1 MGFSLGYYN
10 TINLKAI
17 VAGNL
22 PADRSADNMSGHL
35 QPTGK
40 LTFDDHFHVA
50 DTGDALIQRRRAQ
63 RIWTGKNALLVSK
76 IRRFGVIA
84 GWLALA
90 LIAFVTLSPIQD
102 RPSLFH
108 PQIEHFAAFAV
119 MALAFVLGYPR
130 RTALIVLLVIFSA
143 FTLEA
148 MQFLTPDRHGRLI
161 DAIVK
166 VAGGLAGIG
175 VGRFMLLVLRNQL
188 GRLRSGVEQSAN

>member
-1 MGFSLGYYN
+1 MVFKYLK
-10 TINLKAI
+10 LKANL
-17 VAGNL
+17 AGSL
-22 PADRSADNMSGHL
+22 PANQGTENMSGHL
-35 QPTGK
+35 QSTGK

-50 DTGDALIQRRRAQ
+50 DTSDALIQRRRAE
-63 RIWTGKNALLVSK
+63 RPWTGKNALLVSK

-90 LIAFVTLSPIQD
+90 FIAFVTLSPIQD
-102 RPSLFH
+102 RPSLVH

-119 MALAFVLGYPR
+119 MALAFALGYPR
-130 RTALIVLLVIFSA
+130 RTALIVFFVVFSA

-175 VGRFMLLVLRNQL
+175 VGRFMLLVLRSQF
-188 GRLRSGVEQSAN
+188 GRLRSGAEQSAS